1 MSLKDIVSID
11 TDVVN
16 ISLCDVKHIMMT
28 VQIRI
33 ITPFLKVLE
42 YTTASISAFRIRFA
56 AILNLLVYHY
66 SGAVVVVIV
75 W

>member
-1 MSLKDIVSID
+1 MSVKDIVNID
-11 TDVVN
+11 TDVVS
-16 ISLCDVKHIMMT
+16 IGLCDVKHIMMT

-42 YTTASISAFRIRFA
+42 YTTVSISAFRIRFT

-66 SGAVVVVIV
+66 SGAVLVVIV